1 MCFFIVLS
9 FSGGDT
15 LETLIDR
22 IILIRK
28 EFGLNQDEFAQ
39 KLQLTRNYIS
49 LVETGK
55 RTPSDRTIRDI
66 CSVFAISEDWLRYGT
81 EPKRKP
87 IDDKLSAYVSEI
99 TDGDDEFIRNFIET
113 YMELDNDSRAVL
125 REFSKKMAEK
135 YK

>member
-1 MCFFIVLS
+1 MK
-9 FSGGDT
+9 
-15 LETLIDR
+15 DR
-22 IILIRK
+22 IKEIRK
-28 EFGLNQDEFAQ
+28 DAGLTQQKFAEKIGTTQ
-39 KLQLTRNYIS
+39 NVLANYEIGRRS
-49 LVETGK
+49 
-55 RTPSDRTIRDI
+55 PSSSVINNI
-66 CSVFAISEDWLRYGT
+66 CKTFAVSEDWLRYGT

-99 TDGDDEFIRNFIET
+99 TDSDDEFIRNFIET